1 MKKMIFALLAAVL
14 MLVSCGN
21 EPETAEIPEGLRM
34 YVCDNVNELKAG
46 SESVP
51 FDHPSFTLYP
61 DGTFTFQFSLISS
74 YFGHGTY
81 EETADELILATMDGM
96 YVYRF
101 AADGDSY
108 VFDEETS
115 SEWKHYANMPD
126 GAVFRGGEVS
136 PLPEDA
142 EIVYP

>member
-1 MKKMIFALLAAVL
+1 MKKAIFALMAAVL
-14 MLVSCGN
+14 MLGSCGN
-21 EPETAEIPEGLRM
+21 KAEEMQIPEGLRM
-34 YVCDNVNELKAG
+34 YACDNVNELKKG

-51 FDHPSFTLYP
+51 FDRPLFTLYP

-74 YFGHGTY
+74 YSGHGTY
-81 EETADELILATMDGM
+81 EETADELILSTEDGL
-96 YVYRF
+96 YTYRF

-108 VFDEETS
+108 VFNEENS
-115 SEWKHYANMPD
+115 SEWTHYANMPD